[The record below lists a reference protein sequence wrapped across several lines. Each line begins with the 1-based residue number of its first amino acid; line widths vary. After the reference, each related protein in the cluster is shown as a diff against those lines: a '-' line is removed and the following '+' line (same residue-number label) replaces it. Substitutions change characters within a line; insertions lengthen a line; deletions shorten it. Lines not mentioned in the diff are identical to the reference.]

1 MLKTSGSILYGKR
14 EATIFVFES
23 KLGMDLQHKVIIDFG
38 CLTWSV
44 FDRSRMSPVLVLD
57 TAPDPPAPAPAP
69 VSWPGSCSG
78 SSPAPPVAFLFRFAA
93 AAVLLE
99 FNLAAA
105 RLRTGQA
112 VATNGAIIM
121 AIIRAL
127 VY

>member
-44 FDRSRMSPVLVLD
+44 FDRSRVSPVLVLD

-78 SSPAPPVAFLFRFAA
+78 SSVAFLFGFRD
-93 AAVLLE
+93 AVLLE

>member
-44 FDRSRMSPVLVLD
+44 FDRSRVSPVLVLD

-78 SSPAPPVAFLFRFAA
+78 SSVAFLFRFR

>member
-44 FDRSRMSPVLVLD
+44 FDKSRVSPVLVLD

-78 SSPAPPVAFLFRFAA
+78 SSAAFLSRFAA